1 MMLKCGKE
9 ITPAQVTSLQN
20 YKNNPLD
27 LDYTKDEDLIMIDWE
42 ELRYKGDSS
51 EPEAS
56 RQVEMTPE
64 ESIMSNDVE
73 ELSEDMKRETE
84 NESRKALGKTTLAFI
99 DLENMSATVK
109 TACILFTTILFGGI
123 GYFFYLGLFA

>member
-1 MMLKCGKE
+1 
-9 ITPAQVTSLQN
+9 
-20 YKNNPLD
+20 
-27 LDYTKDEDLIMIDWE
+27 MIDWE
-42 ELRYKGDSS
+42 EMRYQGDSS

-56 RQVEMTPE
+56 RPVEMSPE

-73 ELSEDMKRETE
+73 ELSEDMRRENE
-84 NESRKALGKTTLAFI
+84 NESRKAMGKTTLAFI

-109 TACILFTTILFGGI
+109 TACILFTTILFSGI